1 MTINRH
7 IKSFFFY
14 LLFTGLFFKLSM
26 IQAQVHHNG
35 DIHISENTAFYV
47 ERTSFGFG
55 SGITTTSRTKLNDG
69 VLSMSNDAFWI
80 GASDTSFVDG
90 YIQTHSTKAFILPI
104 GQSGIYA
111 PIQVTPSTSAGVSAA
126 YFRLAPKSIGSAF
139 DESIS
144 SISSVEYWDINSIG
158 ASADISLSWGYSS
171 DISGLTSSSLAN
183 LTIIGWDGSAWV
195 IIPSIVDEYS
205 ILGEISNL
213 DYGSIS
219 SNKKIDLS
227 LYSAFSLGSTT
238 KQLSVPESDKVE
250 LMVYL
255 NYNRA
260 FIKASVPIT
269 GLIIYEISGKKIFSK
284 RLNGELQYDFP
295 FNNADGVYIARIE
308 LNNGAVLMTRKIINR
323 N

>member
-1 MTINRH
+1 MIINQN
-7 IKSFFFY
+7 IKSLFFY
-14 LLFTGLFFKLSM
+14 LLFIGLFFKLSI
-26 IQAQVHHNG
+26 IQAQVYNDG
-35 DIHISENTAFYV
+35 DIYIGDNSALHVDENTFD
-47 ERTSFGFG
+47 FG
-55 SGITTTSRTKLNDG
+55 SGRITTSRSKLHYG
-69 VLSMSNDAFWI
+69 VLSMSDGSYWA
-80 GASDTSFVDG
+80 GASEIHFVDG
-90 YIQTHSTKAFILPI
+90 YVQTHSTAAFILPI
-104 GQSGIYA
+104 GQSEIYA
-111 PIQVTPSTSAGVSAA
+111 PVQVTPSTSEGVDAA

-144 SISSVEYWDINSIG
+144 SISSVEYWEINSIG

-171 DISGLTSSSLAN
+171 DISALTSSSLAN
-183 LTIIGWDGSAWV
+183 LTIIGWNGSAWV

-205 ILGEISNL
+205 ILGETSNL

-227 LYSAFSLGSTT
+227 AYSAFSLGSTT
-238 KQLSVPESDKVE
+238 KQLLVPEFDKVE

-260 FIKASVPIT
+260 FIKASLPIT
-269 GLIIYEISGKKIFSK
+269 GLIIYEISGKKIFSQ
-284 RLNGELQYDFP
+284 RLNGDLQYDFP

-308 LNNGAVLMTRKIINR
+308 LDNGASLVTRKIINR